1 MIELSTVGL
10 VLYELLVVAAIV
22 HVLMD
27 NRQPDRTIAWALI
40 IFFVPFAGI
49 IFYLFFGVN
58 TRKERLISKRSMD
71 KLTKSSM
78 LSFVEQRN
86 LKVDK
91 RHRQLVDLYVNQ
103 DLSLPF
109 KDNKTDIFTSGEAFF
124 QSLINDISHAK
135 HHIHIDMYIW
145 EDDTI
150 GNKVADALIAK
161 AKEGVAVRVVYD
173 DVGCWRVPQRF
184 FSRMSREGISV
195 QPFMPVRFPTLT
207 RRVNYRNHRKVIVID
222 GQVGYIGGMNI
233 ADRYVHGI
241 GDQEWRDTMLRIVG
255 GAVYGLQRTFLIDWY
270 FVSRTLITDSD
281 YYPPV
286 KLQQPND
293 CVAQVVTSSPAAYFP
308 NIMQG
313 YVRIIM
319 EAKNYVYIQTPYFMP
334 NEPVLF
340 ALKTA
345 ALGGVDVRIMVP
357 ERCDAFFVEWASR
370 SYLREVAEAGVKVYL
385 YRAGFLHSKTLIC
398 DDSIV
403 ACGSTNVDF
412 RSFEN
417 NFEANIFIYN
427 EVEALRHKNIFLD
440 DQRHSISLRRIKKR
454 MRPPFLIHFWESV
467 VRLFSPLM

>member
-91 RHRQLVDLYVNQ
+91 RHRPLVDLYVNQ

-270 FVSRTLITDSD
+270 FVNRTLITDSD

-293 CVAQVVTSSPAAYFP
+293 CVAQVVTSSPAADFP

-370 SYLREVAEAGVKVYL
+370 SYLREVVEAGVKVYL

>member
-1 MIELSTVGL
+1 
-10 VLYELLVVAAIV
+10 
-22 HVLMD
+22 
-27 NRQPDRTIAWALI
+27 
-40 IFFVPFAGI
+40 
-49 IFYLFFGVN
+49 
-58 TRKERLISKRSMD
+58 
-71 KLTKSSM
+71 
-78 LSFVEQRN
+78 
-86 LKVDK
+86 
-91 RHRQLVDLYVNQ
+91 
-103 DLSLPF
+103 
-109 KDNKTDIFTSGEAFF
+109 
-124 QSLINDISHAK
+124 
-135 HHIHIDMYIW
+135 
-145 EDDTI
+145 
-150 GNKVADALIAK
+150 
-161 AKEGVAVRVVYD
+161 
-173 DVGCWRVPQRF
+173 
-184 FSRMSREGISV
+184 
-195 QPFMPVRFPTLT
+195 MPVRFPTLT

-293 CVAQVVTSSPAAYFP
+293 CVAQVVTSSPAADFP

-370 SYLREVAEAGVKVYL
+370 SYLREVVEAGVKVYL

>member
-91 RHRQLVDLYVNQ
+91 RHRPLVDLYVNQ

-173 DVGCWRVPQRF
+173 DVGCWRVSQRF
-184 FSRMSREGISV
+184 FNRMSREGIYV

-293 CVAQVVTSSPAAYFP
+293 CVAQVVTSSPAADFP

-370 SYLREVAEAGVKVYL
+370 SYLREVVEAGVKVYL

>member
-184 FSRMSREGISV
+184 FNRMSREGISV

-233 ADRYVHGI
+233 ADRYEHGI

-293 CVAQVVTSSPAAYFP
+293 CVAQVVTSSPAADFP

-370 SYLREVAEAGVKVYL
+370 SYLREVVEAGVKVYL

>member
-150 GNKVADALIAK
+150 GNKVAHALIAK

-195 QPFMPVRFPTLT
+195 QSFMPVRFPTLT

-293 CVAQVVTSSPAAYFP
+293 CVAQVVTSSPAADFP

-370 SYLREVAEAGVKVYL
+370 SYLREVVEAGVKVYL

>member
-40 IFFVPFAGI
+40 LFFVPFAGI

-173 DVGCWRVPQRF
+173 DVGCWRVSQRF
-184 FSRMSREGISV
+184 FNRMSREGISV

-293 CVAQVVTSSPAAYFP
+293 CVAQVVTSSPAADFP

>member
-40 IFFVPFAGI
+40 LFFVPFAGI

-91 RHRQLVDLYVNQ
+91 RHRPLVDLYVNQ

-109 KDNKTDIFTSGEAFF
+109 KDNKTDIYTSGETFF

-173 DVGCWRVPQRF
+173 DVGCWRVSQRF
-184 FSRMSREGISV
+184 FNRMSREGIYV

-270 FVSRTLITDSD
+270 FVNRTLITDSD

-286 KLQQPND
+286 KLQHPND
-293 CVAQVVTSSPAAYFP
+293 CVAQVVTSSPAADFP

-370 SYLREVAEAGVKVYL
+370 SYLREVVEAGVKVYL

>member
-150 GNKVADALIAK
+150 GNKVADALIAN

-184 FSRMSREGISV
+184 FSRMSSEGISV

-293 CVAQVVTSSPAAYFP
+293 CVAQVVTSSPAADFP

-370 SYLREVAEAGVKVYL
+370 SYLREVVEAGVKVYL

>member
-173 DVGCWRVPQRF
+173 DVGCWRVSQRF
-184 FSRMSREGISV
+184 FNRMSREGIYV

-293 CVAQVVTSSPAAYFP
+293 CVAQVVTSSPAADFP

-370 SYLREVAEAGVKVYL
+370 SYLREVVEAGVKVYL

>member
-150 GNKVADALIAK
+150 GNKVADALIAR

-195 QPFMPVRFPTLT
+195 LPFMPVRFPTLT

-293 CVAQVVTSSPAAYFP
+293 CVAQVVTSSPAADFP

-370 SYLREVAEAGVKVYL
+370 SYLREVVEAGVKVYL

>member
-91 RHRQLVDLYVNQ
+91 RHRPLVDLYVNQ

-173 DVGCWRVPQRF
+173 DVGCWRVSQRF
-184 FSRMSREGISV
+184 FNRMSSEGISV

-293 CVAQVVTSSPAAYFP
+293 CVAQVVTSSPAADFP

-370 SYLREVAEAGVKVYL
+370 SYLREVVEAGVKVYL

>member
-124 QSLINDISHAK
+124 QSLINDISHAQ

-150 GNKVADALIAK
+150 GNKVADALIAR

-293 CVAQVVTSSPAAYFP
+293 CVAQVVTSSPAADFP

-370 SYLREVAEAGVKVYL
+370 SYLREVVEAGVKVYL

>member
-150 GNKVADALIAK
+150 GNKVADALIAR

-173 DVGCWRVPQRF
+173 DVGCWRVPQCF

-293 CVAQVVTSSPAAYFP
+293 CVAQVVTSSPAADFP

-370 SYLREVAEAGVKVYL
+370 SYLREVVEAGVKVYL

>member
-173 DVGCWRVPQRF
+173 DVGCWRVSQRF
-184 FSRMSREGISV
+184 FSRMSREGIYV

-293 CVAQVVTSSPAAYFP
+293 CVAQVVTSSPAADFP

-370 SYLREVAEAGVKVYL
+370 SYLREVVEAGVKVYL

-454 MRPPFLIHFWESV
+454 MRPPFLIHFWESL

>member
-91 RHRQLVDLYVNQ
+91 RHRPLVDLYVNQ

-173 DVGCWRVPQRF
+173 DVGCWRVSQRF
-184 FSRMSREGISV
+184 FNRMSREGIYV

-293 CVAQVVTSSPAAYFP
+293 CVAQVVTSSPAADFP

-370 SYLREVAEAGVKVYL
+370 SYLREVAKAGVKVYL

>member
-40 IFFVPFAGI
+40 LFFVPFAGI

-150 GNKVADALIAK
+150 GNKVADALIAR

-173 DVGCWRVPQRF
+173 DVGCWRVSQRF
-184 FSRMSREGISV
+184 FNRMSREGISV

-293 CVAQVVTSSPAAYFP
+293 CVAQVVTSSPAADFP

>member
-91 RHRQLVDLYVNQ
+91 RHRPLVDLYVNQ

-124 QSLINDISHAK
+124 QSLINDIIHAK

-150 GNKVADALIAK
+150 GNKVADALMAK
-161 AKEGVAVRVVYD
+161 AKEGVAVRVIYD

-184 FSRMSREGISV
+184 FNRMSSEGISV
-195 QPFMPVRFPTLT
+195 LPFMPVRFPTLT

-293 CVAQVVTSSPAAYFP
+293 CVAQVVTSSPAADFP

-454 MRPPFLIHFWESV
+454 MRPPFFVHFWESV

>member
-91 RHRQLVDLYVNQ
+91 RHRPLVDLYVNQ

-173 DVGCWRVPQRF
+173 DVGCWRVSQRF
-184 FSRMSREGISV
+184 FNRMSREGILV

-286 KLQQPND
+286 KLQPPND
-293 CVAQVVTSSPAAYFP
+293 CVAQVVTSSPAADFP

-370 SYLREVAEAGVKVYL
+370 SYLREVVEAGVKVYL

>member
-40 IFFVPFAGI
+40 LFFVPFAGI

-91 RHRQLVDLYVNQ
+91 RHRPLVDLYVNQ

-184 FSRMSREGISV
+184 FNRMSREGISV

-293 CVAQVVTSSPAAYFP
+293 CVAQVVTSSPAADFP

-370 SYLREVAEAGVKVYL
+370 SYLREVVEAGVKVYL

>member
-1 MIELSTVGL
+1 
-10 VLYELLVVAAIV
+10 
-22 HVLMD
+22 
-27 NRQPDRTIAWALI
+27 
-40 IFFVPFAGI
+40 
-49 IFYLFFGVN
+49 
-58 TRKERLISKRSMD
+58 
-71 KLTKSSM
+71 
-78 LSFVEQRN
+78 EQRN

-91 RHRQLVDLYVNQ
+91 RHRPLVDLYVNQ

-173 DVGCWRVPQRF
+173 DVGCWRVSQRF
-184 FSRMSREGISV
+184 FNRMSREGIYV

-293 CVAQVVTSSPAAYFP
+293 CVAQVVTSSPAADFP

-370 SYLREVAEAGVKVYL
+370 SYLREVVEAGVKVYL

-467 VRLFSPLM
+467 VRLFSPLR

>member
-1 MIELSTVGL
+1 M
-10 VLYELLVVAAIV
+10 
-22 HVLMD
+22 
-27 NRQPDRTIAWALI
+27 LI
-40 IFFVPFAGI
+40 HM
-49 IFYLFFGVN
+49 
-58 TRKERLISKRSMD
+58 KE
-71 KLTKSSM
+71 
-78 LSFVEQRN
+78 
-86 LKVDK
+86 
-91 RHRQLVDLYVNQ
+91 
-103 DLSLPF
+103 
-109 KDNKTDIFTSGEAFF
+109 KTDIFTSGEAFF

-150 GNKVADALIAK
+150 GNKVADALIAN

-173 DVGCWRVPQRF
+173 DVGCWRVSQRF
-184 FSRMSREGISV
+184 FNRMSREGIYV

-270 FVSRTLITDSD
+270 FVNRTLITDSD

-293 CVAQVVTSSPAAYFP
+293 CVAQVVTSSPAADFP

>member
-91 RHRQLVDLYVNQ
+91 RHRPLVDLYVNQ

-109 KDNKTDIFTSGEAFF
+109 KDNKTDIFTSGESFF
-124 QSLINDISHAK
+124 QSLIKDISNAL
-135 HHIHIDMYIW
+135 HHIHIDIYIW

-150 GNKVADALIAK
+150 GNEVADALIAK

-241 GDQEWRDTMLRIVG
+241 GDQEWRDTMLRILG

-281 YYPPV
+281 YYPTV

-293 CVAQVVTSSPAAYFP
+293 CVAQVVTSSPAADFP

-370 SYLREVAEAGVKVYL
+370 SYLREVVEAGVKVYL

>member
-124 QSLINDISHAK
+124 QSLINDISHAQ

-150 GNKVADALIAK
+150 GNKVADAMIAK

-293 CVAQVVTSSPAAYFP
+293 CVAQVVTSSPAADFP

-319 EAKNYVYIQTPYFMP
+319 EAQNYVYIQTPYFMP

-370 SYLREVAEAGVKVYL
+370 SYLREVVEAGVKVYL

>member
-91 RHRQLVDLYVNQ
+91 RHRPLVDLYVNQ

-124 QSLINDISHAK
+124 QSLINDISHAQ

-150 GNKVADALIAK
+150 GNKVADVLIAK

-293 CVAQVVTSSPAAYFP
+293 CVAQVVTSSPAANFP

-370 SYLREVAEAGVKVYL
+370 SYLREVVEAGVKVYL

>member
-91 RHRQLVDLYVNQ
+91 RHRPLVDLYVNQ

-150 GNKVADALIAK
+150 GNKVADALIVK

-293 CVAQVVTSSPAAYFP
+293 CVAQVVTSSPAADFP

-370 SYLREVAEAGVKVYL
+370 SYLREVVEAGVKVYL

>member
-150 GNKVADALIAK
+150 GNKVADALIAR

-184 FSRMSREGISV
+184 FNRMSREGISV

-293 CVAQVVTSSPAAYFP
+293 CVAQVVTSSPAADFP

-370 SYLREVAEAGVKVYL
+370 SYLREVVEAGVKVYL

>member
-150 GNKVADALIAK
+150 GNKVADALIAR

-173 DVGCWRVPQRF
+173 DVGCWRVSQRF
-184 FSRMSREGISV
+184 FNRMSREGIYV

-293 CVAQVVTSSPAAYFP
+293 CVAQVVTSSPAADFP

-440 DQRHSISLRRIKKR
+440 DQRHSISLCRIKKR

>member
-150 GNKVADALIAK
+150 GNKVADALIAR

-293 CVAQVVTSSPAAYFP
+293 CVAQVVTSSPAADFP

-319 EAKNYVYIQTPYFMP
+319 EAQNYVYIQTPYFMP

-370 SYLREVAEAGVKVYL
+370 SYLREVVEAGVKVYL

>member
-40 IFFVPFAGI
+40 LFFVPFAGI

-91 RHRQLVDLYVNQ
+91 RHRPLVDLYVNQ

-135 HHIHIDMYIW
+135 HHIHIDIYIW

-161 AKEGVAVRVVYD
+161 TKEGVAVRVVYD

-184 FSRMSREGISV
+184 FNRMSREGISV

-255 GAVYGLQRTFLIDWY
+255 GAVYGLQRTFLVDWY

-293 CVAQVVTSSPAAYFP
+293 CVAQVVTSSPAADFP

-440 DQRHSISLRRIKKR
+440 DQRHSISLSRIKKR

>member
-1 MIELSTVGL
+1 
-10 VLYELLVVAAIV
+10 
-22 HVLMD
+22 
-27 NRQPDRTIAWALI
+27 
-40 IFFVPFAGI
+40 
-49 IFYLFFGVN
+49 
-58 TRKERLISKRSMD
+58 MD

-124 QSLINDISHAK
+124 QSLINDISHAQ

-150 GNKVADALIAK
+150 GNKVADALIAR

-293 CVAQVVTSSPAAYFP
+293 CVAQVVTSSPAADFP

-370 SYLREVAEAGVKVYL
+370 SYLREVVEAGVKVYL

>member
-1 MIELSTVGL
+1 
-10 VLYELLVVAAIV
+10 
-22 HVLMD
+22 
-27 NRQPDRTIAWALI
+27 
-40 IFFVPFAGI
+40 
-49 IFYLFFGVN
+49 
-58 TRKERLISKRSMD
+58 
-71 KLTKSSM
+71 M

-150 GNKVADALIAK
+150 GNKVADALIAR

-173 DVGCWRVPQRF
+173 DVGCWRVSQRF
-184 FSRMSREGISV
+184 FNRMSREGIYV

-293 CVAQVVTSSPAAYFP
+293 CVAQVVTSSPAADFP

>member
-150 GNKVADALIAK
+150 GNKVADALIAR

-173 DVGCWRVPQRF
+173 DVGCWRVSQRF
-184 FSRMSREGISV
+184 FNRMSREGIYV

-293 CVAQVVTSSPAAYFP
+293 CVAQVVTSSPAADFP

-340 ALKTA
+340 ALKTV

>member
-124 QSLINDISHAK
+124 QSLINDISHAQ

-150 GNKVADALIAK
+150 GNKVADALIAR

-184 FSRMSREGISV
+184 FNRMSREGISV

-293 CVAQVVTSSPAAYFP
+293 CVAQVVTSSPAADFP

-370 SYLREVAEAGVKVYL
+370 SYLREVVEAGVKVYL

>member
-91 RHRQLVDLYVNQ
+91 RHRPLVDLYVNQ

-109 KDNKTDIFTSGEAFF
+109 KDNKTDIFTSGEVFF

-161 AKEGVAVRVVYD
+161 AKEEVAVRVVYD
-173 DVGCWRVPQRF
+173 DVGCWRVSQRF

-286 KLQQPND
+286 KLQQPHD
-293 CVAQVVTSSPAAYFP
+293 CVAQVVTSSPAADFP

-370 SYLREVAEAGVKVYL
+370 SYLREVVEAGVKVYL

>member
-124 QSLINDISHAK
+124 QSLINDISHAQ

-150 GNKVADALIAK
+150 GNKVADVLIAK

-293 CVAQVVTSSPAAYFP
+293 CVAQVVTSSPAADFP

>member
-91 RHRQLVDLYVNQ
+91 RHRPLVDLYVNQ

-173 DVGCWRVPQRF
+173 DVGCWRVSQRF
-184 FSRMSREGISV
+184 FNRMSREGILV

-222 GQVGYIGGMNI
+222 GEVGYIGGMNI

-293 CVAQVVTSSPAAYFP
+293 CVAQVVTSSPAADFP

-319 EAKNYVYIQTPYFMP
+319 EAQNYLYIQTPYFMP

-370 SYLREVAEAGVKVYL
+370 SYLREVVEAGVKVYL

>member
-150 GNKVADALIAK
+150 GNKVVDALIAK

-293 CVAQVVTSSPAAYFP
+293 CVAQVVTSSPAADFP

-370 SYLREVAEAGVKVYL
+370 SYLREVVEAGVKVYL

>member
-173 DVGCWRVPQRF
+173 DVGCWRVSQRF
-184 FSRMSREGISV
+184 FNHMSSEGISV

-293 CVAQVVTSSPAAYFP
+293 CVAQVVTSSPAADFP

-370 SYLREVAEAGVKVYL
+370 SYLREVVEAGVKVYL
-385 YRAGFLHSKTLIC
+385 YRAGFLHSKILIC

>member
-173 DVGCWRVPQRF
+173 DVGCWRVSQRF

-293 CVAQVVTSSPAAYFP
+293 CVAQVVTSSPAADFP

>member
-91 RHRQLVDLYVNQ
+91 RHRPLVDLYVNQ

-161 AKEGVAVRVVYD
+161 AKDGVAVRVVYD

-195 QPFMPVRFPTLT
+195 EPFMPVRFPTLT

-293 CVAQVVTSSPAAYFP
+293 CVAQVVTSSPAADFP